1 MSADLHLKKT
11 KSYIFTFI
19 KLKFHLFMK
28 KLMTIILIMSFFSTF
43 AQDKPFAL
51 KVGDNA
57 PNFVGKDHNG
67 KVISLKE
74 LTEKGKVVL
83 MFYRGAWCPYCNKYM
98 SQLEQTLPQF
108 SAKNAMVI
116 AITPEPEESIS
127 KAVEKTKSTF
137 SIIYDKD
144 RKIMKD
150 WKVAYSMSDDM
161 QTKYKGYGLDLEKK
175 QGDWILPVPAT
186 YVIGQDGKIEF
197 VHFDENYQQRADIEN
212 ILKSL

>member
-11 KSYIFTFI
+11 KSSIFTFI
-19 KLKFHLFMK
+19 KLKFYSFMN
-28 KLMTIILIMSFFSTF
+28 KLITIILMMSFFSTF

-51 KVGDNA
+51 KIGDNA

-67 KVISLKE
+67 KIINLKE

-98 SQLEQTLPQF
+98 SQLEKNLSAF
-108 SAKNAMVI
+108 SEKNVNVI

-127 KAVEKTKSTF
+127 QTVEKTKATF

-175 QGDWILPVPAT
+175 QGDWMLPVPAT
-186 YVIGQDGKIEF
+186 YVIGRDGKIEF
-197 VHFDENYQQRADIEN
+197 VHFDENYQQRADIET